1 MSVLFRIMLILK
13 RQSAPT
19 ERPRCSVSIN
29 EKLPAEA
36 SIFYQQKLS
45 HNRPASAQTMLAIP
59 KQAKAEYP
67 KKGDRDYVQ
76 QEYQQ
81 AERAPGP
88 CRYG

>member
-1 MSVLFRIMLILK
+1 MKEHFF
-13 RQSAPT
+13 
-19 ERPRCSVSIN
+19 
-29 EKLPAEA
+29 PAE
-36 SIFYQQKLS
+36 KT
-45 HNRPASAQTMLAIP
+45 HNQYLFAQTMLAIP

-81 AERAPGP
+81 AERAPGS